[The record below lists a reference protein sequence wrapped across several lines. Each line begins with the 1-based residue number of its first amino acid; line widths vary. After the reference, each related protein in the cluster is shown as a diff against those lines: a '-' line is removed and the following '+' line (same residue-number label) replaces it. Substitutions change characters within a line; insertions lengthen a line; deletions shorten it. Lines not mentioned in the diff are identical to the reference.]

1 MSRPL
6 TVVLTG
12 AECTGKTTLARRLA
26 ARFGSGWV
34 EEEARLYASR
44 VGRDLTAADVEPIA
58 RGHLAAVAAARERPG
73 RLLVLDTDLVST
85 VVYAEHYYG
94 SCPGWIRAA
103 AAKGRADLY
112 LLNLPDVPWV
122 AEPRQRA
129 AADPRTEQHARFRE
143 LLAEIGAEV
152 VEISGDWGER
162 ERRAVMA
169 IEERL
174 EGWREKGAGA
184 ARGPRAGGSGRGPS

>member
-1 MSRPL
+1 VSGPA

-26 ARFGSGWV
+26 ERFETGWV
-34 EEEARLYASR
+34 EEEARLYAAR

-58 RGHLAAVAAARERPG
+58 RGHLAAVAVARERPG

-94 SCPGWIRAA
+94 SCPAWIREA

-129 AADPRTEQHARFRE
+129 VADPRTEQHARFRE

-162 ERRAVMA
+162 GRRAVAA
-169 IEERL
+169 IADR
-174 EGWREKGAGA
+174 GGSGRPSGAGA
-184 ARGPRAGGSGRGPS
+184 LGRPRAGGSGRDLR

>member
-1 MSRPL
+1 MSGPL

-26 ARFGSGWV
+26 ARFAAAWV
-34 EEEARLYASR
+34 EEEARRYAAR
-44 VGRDLTAADVEPIA
+44 AGRELTAADVEPIA

-94 SCPGWIRAA
+94 SCPAWIRAA
-103 AAKGRADLY
+103 AASSRADLY
-112 LLNLPDVPWV
+112 LLHRPDVPWV

-129 AADPRTEQHARFRE
+129 AADPRAEQHARFRRLLSE
-143 LLAEIGAEV
+143 LGATV
-152 VEISGDWGER
+152 VEIAGDWAER
-162 ERRAVMA
+162 ERRAVAA
-169 IEERL
+169 IAERL
-174 EGWREKGAGA
+174 
-184 ARGPRAGGSGRGPS
+184 GS